1 MNPTHKIIDAKGLP
15 CPQPVIL
22 ARKALAEG
30 GFETLEL
37 LVDDAASRENLLK
50 FGAYAKCQVEEQPGE
65 GTQTRLSF
73 TPPATGGTQPAV
85 APAPNAAP
93 QVPSGTAVLLLSSD
107 GIGQGDP
114 DLARLLMRGFL
125 YTLTEADQVPKRL
138 LLMNSGVRLAVE
150 GSESLANLKKLE
162 ARGVEVLACG
172 TCLEFFKLTSS
183 LAVGGIT
190 NMYEIAGHLL
200 EGSSLSIG

>member
-1 MNPTHKIIDAKGLP
+1 MSLICRTLDTCGLP

-30 GFETLEL
+30 GFDTLEIT
-37 LVDDAASRENLLK
+37 VDDAASRENLLK
-50 FGAYAKCQVEEQPGE
+50 FGAYAKCLVEAVDE
-65 GTQTRLSF
+65 GGLTRIRL
-73 TPPATGGTQPAV
+73 TPQGL
-85 APAPNAAP
+85 APAPAQADACP
-93 QVPSGTAVLLLSSD
+93 LPEGSSGGGPVEVVLLSAD

-125 YTLTEADQVPKRL
+125 YTLTEAERVPRRL
-138 LLMNSGVRLAVE
+138 LLMNSGVKLAVE
-150 GSESLANLKKLE
+150 GSESLANLQKLE

-172 TCLEFFKLTSS
+172 TCLEFFGLTSR

-190 NMYEIAGHLL
+190 NMYELAGHLM
-200 EGSSLSIG
+200 EGPTLSLG

>member
-1 MNPTHKIIDAKGLP
+1 MSSTRRTLDARGLP

-30 GFETLEL
+30 GFDILEVT
-37 LVDDAASRENLLK
+37 VDDAASRENLLK
-50 FGAYAKCQVEEQPGE
+50 FGAYAKCLVEAVDE
-65 GTQTRLSF
+65 GGLTRICL
-73 TPPATGGTQPAV
+73 TPQGS
-85 APAPNAAP
+85 APAPALAAACP
-93 QVPSGTAVLLLSSD
+93 LPDGGAGGGPVEVVLLSAD

-125 YTLTEADQVPKRL
+125 YTLTEAERVPRRL

-150 GSESLANLKKLE
+150 GSESLANLQKLE

-172 TCLEFFKLTSS
+172 TCLEFFGLTSC

-190 NMYEIAGHLL
+190 NMYEIAGHLM
-200 EGSSLSIG
+200 EGPTLSLG